1 MKFVYHSANK
11 EDLKDLYKRVLNAG
25 LKLPLKPFDATHVSS
40 KLLRPLAVYD
50 YTRYHDPKKVYWPSI
65 EEKEQHQTAMTTT
78 DFHPTITDIDIC
90 SSYNTRSVMDV
101 FKQDAVIAFHETFE
115 SSKKNITLKDAS
127 FKEYTFLID
136 TQKRRQYPYNK
147 EDDSRFIARFVLTT
161 FLFVSQSL
169 KCGWLFQC
177 LYQHSR

>member
-11 EDLKDLYKRVLNAG
+11 EDLFDLYKRVLNAG

-101 FKQDAVIAFHETFE
+101 FKQDDVVPLVLKQNGLEGSHSVPRFKTQDKVVTIVIMGIAVF
-115 SSKKNITLKDAS
+115 NLV
-127 FKEYTFLID
+127 
-136 TQKRRQYPYNK
+136 RQGSNLSPFRTC
-147 EDDSRFIARFVLTT
+147 S
-161 FLFVSQSL
+161 
-169 KCGWLFQC
+169 
-177 LYQHSR
+177 